1 MNAGQLRRTLRAGH
15 IVVGV
20 LLSIYVY
27 SPLHADPLLTDIIR
41 YLAIPD
47 RLARCRDV
55 AAGPRFSMDCSAFN
69 CRRPRITLQ
78 CSV

>member
-1 MNAGQLRRTLRAGH
+1 MEITINAGQLRRTLRAAN

-41 YLAIPD
+41 YLAIPVIV
-47 RLARCRDV
+47 LSGV
-55 AAGPRFSMDCSAFN
+55 AM
-69 CRRPRITLQ
+69 
-78 CSV
+78 

>member
-1 MNAGQLRRTLRAGH
+1 MNAGHLRRTLGAGH

-41 YLAIPD
+41 YLAIPVIVFSGVAMWQQG
-47 RLARCRDV
+47 RISRWTARRSIAV
-55 AAGPRFSMDCSAFN
+55 SRA
-69 CRRPRITLQ
+69 
-78 CSV
+78 

>member
-41 YLAIPD
+41 YLAIPVIVLSGVVMW
-47 RLARCRDV
+47 RQGRISRWTARRSIAV
-55 AAGPRFSMDCSAFN
+55 SRA
-69 CRRPRITLQ
+69 
-78 CSV
+78 

>member
-1 MNAGQLRRTLRAGH
+1 MNAGQLRRVLRAGH

-41 YLAIPD
+41 YLAIPVIVLSGVAIGSRTAFLD
-47 RLARCRDV
+47 GLLGV
-55 AAGPRFSMDCSAFN
+55 AAGRA
-69 CRRPRITLQ
+69 
-78 CSV
+78 

>member
-1 MNAGQLRRTLRAGH
+1 MEITINAGQLRRTLRAAN

-41 YLAIPD
+41 YLAIPVIALSGVAMWQQG
-47 RLARCRDV
+47 RISRWTARRSIAV
-55 AAGPRFSMDCSAFN
+55 SRA
-69 CRRPRITLQ
+69 
-78 CSV
+78 

>member
-41 YLAIPD
+41 YLAIPVI
-47 RLARCRDV
+47 AFSGV
-55 AAGPRFSMDCSAFN
+55 AM
-69 CRRPRITLQ
+69 
-78 CSV
+78 

>member
-15 IVVGV
+15 IVVG
-20 LLSIYVY
+20 VY